1 MPIKVVLVDDH
12 PLVLGGLEQL
22 LASGSDFKVVAA
34 CDSIEAG
41 YDAVMTH
48 QPDVL
53 VLDLMLPPGE
63 GGLALLEKL
72 DSKRPPAVI
81 ILTAVQDEDLLL
93 DAARLGARGIVLKAM
108 APRILEDCIRA
119 VYNGERRLNVDGI
132 DLSQR
137 LLDRQRV
144 EKELGEQL
152 TPRELEIL
160 RLVALKLENQEI
172 ATRLSIT
179 VGTVKIHLHHV
190 FDKLHVNGR
199 HELLQLLRERRYWG
213 EEVKR

>member
-1 MPIKVVLVDDH
+1 MAIKVVLVDDH
-12 PLVLGGLEQL
+12 PLVLAGLDQL
-22 LASGSDFKVVAA
+22 LSSGTDFQVLAA
-34 CDSIEAG
+34 CSSIEEG
-41 YDAVMTH
+41 YEAVMTH
-48 QPDVL
+48 SPDVL

-63 GGLALLEKL
+63 GGLVLLGRL
-72 DSKRPPAVI
+72 DSSKPPAVI

-119 VYNGERRLNVDGI
+119 VYQRERRLNVDGL

-137 LLDRQRV
+137 VMDRQGV
-144 EKELGEQL
+144 EKQLSEQV
-152 TPRELEIL
+152 TPRQLEIL

-172 ATRLSIT
+172 AARLSIT

-199 HELLQLLRERRYWG
+199 HELLQLLRDKRYWG
-213 EEVKR
+213 

>member
-22 LASGSDFKVVAA
+22 LASGPDFQVLAA
-34 CDSIEAG
+34 CASIEEG
-41 YDAVMTH
+41 YDAVMKYE
-48 QPDVL
+48 PDVL

-63 GGLALLEKL
+63 GGLALLGRL
-72 DSKRPPAVI
+72 DSSKPPATI

-93 DAARLGARGIVLKAM
+93 DAARLGAKGIVLKAM

-119 VYNGERRLNVDGI
+119 VYEGERRLNVDGV

-137 LLDRQRV
+137 LMDRQRV
-144 EKELGEQL
+144 EKDLGEVL

-172 ATRLSIT
+172 ASRLSIT

-199 HELLQLLRERRYWG
+199 HELLQLLRDKRYWG
-213 EEVKR
+213 

>member
-22 LASGSDFKVVAA
+22 LSSGTEFKVVAA
-34 CDSIEAG
+34 CDSVEAG
-41 YDAVMTH
+41 YEAVMEH

-53 VLDLMLPPGE
+53 VLDLMLPGE
-63 GGLALLEKL
+63 GGLALLGKL
-72 DSKRPPAVI
+72 EPNKPPAVI
-81 ILTAVQDEDLLL
+81 VLTAVQDEDLLL

-108 APRILEDCIRA
+108 APRILEESIRA
-119 VYNGERRLNVDGI
+119 VYNGERRLTVEGV

-144 EKELGEQL
+144 ERELGEQL

-172 ATRLSIT
+172 ANRLNIT

-199 HELLQLLRERRYWG
+199 HELLQRLRDRRYWG

>member
-22 LASGSDFKVVAA
+22 LASGSDFQVLAA
-34 CDSIEAG
+34 CSSIEEG
-41 YDAVMTH
+41 YDAVMKYA
-48 QPDVL
+48 PDVL

-63 GGLALLEKL
+63 GGLSLLGRL
-72 DSKRPPAVI
+72 DSSKPPATI

-93 DAARLGARGIVLKAM
+93 DAARLGAKGIVLKAM
-108 APRILEDCIRA
+108 APRVLEDCIRA
-119 VYNGERRLNVDGI
+119 IYEGERRLNVEGVN
-132 DLSQR
+132 LSQR
-137 LLDRQRV
+137 LMDRQRV
-144 EKELGEQL
+144 EKELGEVL

-172 ATRLSIT
+172 ASRLSIT

-199 HELLQLLRERRYWG
+199 HELLQLLRNKRYWG
-213 EEVKR
+213 